1 MHSTKSLV
9 ALKRNGTMFET
20 ITARLGEIFRVL
32 RRKGKLSKT
41 DVENGLR
48 DIRLA
53 LLEADV
59 NYKVVKELINK
70 LTKATTGEKLLKSFT
85 PGETLLKIVYEELT
99 DFLSN
104 KENIEIKS
112 DGHPGVIMLIGLQG
126 SGKTTTAVKIAHLL
140 SKKGKKS
147 LLVPCDLKR
156 PAAIEQLRI
165 MANRDN
171 IAFYEMKEKSVEKI
185 GIHAV
190 AHAKQE
196 GLSPVILDTAG
207 RLHIDNDMI
216 QELVQLRKAISP
228 TEVLLVLDSMTG
240 QDAVNIG
247 LAFQKKINFDGI
259 VLSKMDGDA
268 RGGAALSLKYITQKP
283 IKLLGTGEKPDDFE
297 FFHADRM
304 ASRILGMGDLS
315 TLVERAANII
325 EKEEAEQT
333 AKKLRENRFTLED
346 FKSQIHLLR
355 KLGPIDKVAGMIP
368 GMKSMR
374 GTAVDEKTINR
385 IEAIINSMTVKERN
399 HPKTINGSR
408 RKRIAAGS
416 GTTVAEVNRL
426 LKDFEAMKKMMKQ
439 FSGGKAGF
447 PQGGFPFPVK

>member
-1 MHSTKSLV
+1 
-9 ALKRNGTMFET
+9 MFET
-20 ITARLGEIFRVL
+20 ITARLGEIFRAW

-41 DVENGLR
+41 DIENGLR

-59 NYKVVKELINK
+59 NYKAVKELINK
-70 LTKATTGEKLLKSFT
+70 LTNATTGEKLLTSFT
-85 PGETLLKIVYEELT
+85 PGETILKIVYEELT
-99 DFLSN
+99 DFLSS

-140 SKKGKKS
+140 RKKGKKS

-156 PAAIEQLRI
+156 PAAVEQLRI
-165 MANRDN
+165 MANSDN
-171 IAFYEMKEKSVEKI
+171 IAFYEVKEKSVEKI

-207 RLHIDNDMI
+207 RLHIDDSMI
-216 QELVQLRKAISP
+216 QELVQLRKAVSP
-228 TEVLLVLDSMTG
+228 KEVLLVLDSMTG

-247 LAFQKKINFDGI
+247 LAFHKKINFDGI

-268 RGGAALSLKYITQKP
+268 RGGAALSLRYITQKP
-283 IKLLGTGEKPDDFE
+283 IKLLGTGEKPDDLE
-297 FFHADRM
+297 LFHADRM

-315 TLVERAANII
+315 TRVERAADIV
-325 EKEEAEQT
+325 EKEDAEQT
-333 AKKLRENRFTLED
+333 AKKLKENRFTLED

-368 GMKSMR
+368 GMKSIR
-374 GTAVDEKTINR
+374 GMAVDEKTINR
-385 IEAIINSMTVKERN
+385 IEAIINSMTAKERN
-399 HPKTINGSR
+399 HPKIIDGSR

-416 GTTVAEVNRL
+416 GTTVADVNRL
-426 LKDFEAMKKMMKQ
+426 LKDFEAMKKMIKQ
-439 FSGGKAGF
+439 FSRGKAVF
-447 PQGGFPFPVK
+447 PQGGFSFPVK